1 MAGSS
6 FNDFS
11 SLKSLKKELEKN
23 DVTAAPSK
31 VQNEPRKK
39 TVKLRSCFEMINLNS
54 YASFPR
60 IFRWFS
66 VTMEP
71 HCSFKPT
78 KNPLENNL

>member
-1 MAGSS
+1 MVG
-6 FNDFS
+6 
-11 SLKSLKKELEKN
+11 LLLILCM
-23 DVTAAPSK
+23 SK
-31 VQNEPRKK
+31 QL
-39 TVKLRSCFEMINLNS
+39 LRSCFEMINLNS

-78 KNPLENNL
+78 KNPLENNQ